1 MILGLNEI
9 LNQTVEV
16 HEVRSTFLQIT
27 VRCHSEY
34 QTYNFGLQGSNHTHC
49 L

>member
-1 MILGLNEI
+1 LGLSEV

-16 HEVRSTFLQIT
+16 RDVSSKFLQIT

-34 QTYNFGLQGSNHTHC
+34 QMYNFGLQGSNHTNC